1 MSCPLIPYLAGSHT
15 IMLHFIVQFFI
26 IFQIYHIM
34 YLLSDQISCFL
45 LYLLMKSLLTLLILA
60 LRIHVSPDC
69 RNVLSQLGGYQLF
82 ERGLVAMK
90 VEYFYIPYHCMNYN
104 YSATHYTARRSLL
117 NKINDAQQRHFTAS
131 NHSMLRSGTQSL
143 TAYGHPL
150 HRLVD
155 SLTIVYLLQQK
166 FNSVASFLSAVLL
179 PLLVYLVS
187 SGLSALIGPI
197 RLFSIIDNSGT
208 RGLIEISHF
217 IGLPGLN
224 SF

>member
-1 MSCPLIPYLAGSHT
+1 
-15 IMLHFIVQFFI
+15 
-26 IFQIYHIM
+26 
-34 YLLSDQISCFL
+34 
-45 LYLLMKSLLTLLILA
+45 
-60 LRIHVSPDC
+60 
-69 RNVLSQLGGYQLF
+69 
-82 ERGLVAMK
+82 MK
-90 VEYFYIPYHCMNYN
+90 VEYLYIPYHRMNYN

-131 NHSMLRSGTQSL
+131 NHSMLRTGTQSL

-187 SGLSALIGPI
+187 SGLSGLSGLIGPI